1 MKDPRIQKLAH
12 LLVNHSLKVQK
23 GEKVL
28 IQNNNVQAELVK
40 ALVKEIYAVE
50 AYPFVSLK
58 DLTIERELMFGATEE
73 QLKIRADIEGHE
85 MAQMDCFIGFRAIN
99 NLYAQCDVPA
109 EKMAMYDKFYYEPV
123 HMQRR
128 LHHTRWVVLRYPTSA
143 MAQLSEMSEE
153 AFEDFFF
160 EVCCLDYSK
169 MSKAMDN
176 LVALMEKTDK
186 VRIFSE
192 ATSTNKGTDLTFSI
206 KGMNA
211 VKCDGSAN
219 IPDGEV
225 YTAPVKNSVNGRIS
239 YNTHSLEG
247 GFLYDNI
254 SFVFKDGKIIE
265 ATANDSDRINTVLNT
280 DEGARYIGEFAIGVN
295 PFILYPMKETL
306 FDEKIA
312 GSIHFT
318 PGNSY
323 DDCNNG
329 NKSAIHWDLV
339 LIQRPEFGGGE
350 IYFDDVLIRKDGIF
364 VHPDLLCLNPENLK

>member
-323 DDCNNG
+323 DDCDNG

>member
-192 ATSTNKGTDLTFSI
+192 ATSTNKGTDFTFSI

-323 DDCNNG
+323 DDCDNG